1 MMYLESYEL
10 LCHALKLIP
19 DGDNTP
25 EQLEDLLYEN
35 YGIVD
40 LEGLDN
46 FLELL
51 LPYCDVGISPLTG
64 TKYCGFANKEK
75 QLWLLRKQV

>member
-19 DGDNTP
+19 DDDNTP

-35 YGIVD
+35 YGITD

-46 FLELL
+46 LLELL
-51 LPYCDVGISPLTG
+51 VPYCDTHISPLTG
-64 TKYCGFANKEK
+64 ITYCGFSDKEK
-75 QLWLLRKQV
+75 QYWLLYKRV

>member
-1 MMYLESYEL
+1 MIYLESYEL
-10 LCHALKLIP
+10 LCHIFKLDP
-19 DGDNTP
+19 DDNVE

>member
-1 MMYLESYEL
+1 MYLESYEL
-10 LCHALKLIP
+10 LCHIFKLNP
-19 DGDNTP
+19 NDDNAE

-46 FLELL
+46 LLELL
-51 LPYCDVGISPLTG
+51 VSYCDVSTSTLTG
-64 TKYCGFANKEK
+64 ITYCGFSDKEK
-75 QLWLLRKQV
+75 QYWLLYKRV

>member
-1 MMYLESYEL
+1 MYLESYEL
-10 LCHALKLIP
+10 LCHIFKLNP
-19 DGDNTP
+19 NDDNAE

-46 FLELL
+46 LLELL
-51 LPYCDVGISPLTG
+51 VPYCNVDTSILTG
-64 TKYCGFANKEK
+64 ITYCGFADKEK
-75 QLWLLRKQV
+75 QCWLLRKRV